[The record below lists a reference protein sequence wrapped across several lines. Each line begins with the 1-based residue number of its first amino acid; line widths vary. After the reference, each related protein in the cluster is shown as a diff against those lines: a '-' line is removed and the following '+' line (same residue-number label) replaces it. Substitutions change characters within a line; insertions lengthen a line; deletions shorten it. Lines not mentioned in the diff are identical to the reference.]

1 MGDRIVHIND
11 ISVATLSLTEV
22 TQLITDSAQ
31 SGTLKM
37 LVGTRTYF
45 QGSDIIRLVEFQ
57 RDKDGFGFSFQKGG
71 DYDCGLF
78 VRSILENGAADRN
91 GILEG
96 DQIIEINGIPSA
108 QMAQYDAA
116 RLIGQRK
123 DKISLIVRKSEK
135 AKRFSGSHQ

>member
-31 SGTLKM
+31 LGTLKM

-45 QGSDIIRLVEFQ
+45 QGSDIIRFVEFQ

-91 GILEG
+91 RILEG
-96 DQIIEINGIPSA
+96 DQIIEINGVPSA
-108 QMAQYDAA
+108 QMAHYDAA
-116 RLIGQRK
+116 RLIEQRK
-123 DKISLIVRKSEK
+123 DKISLIVRKLK
-135 AKRFSGSHQ
+135 KPKWFSGSHQ

>member
-22 TQLITDSAQ
+22 TQIITDSAK

-57 RDKDGFGFSFQKGG
+57 KDKDGFGISFHTGG
-71 DYDCGLF
+71 DYDCGLY

-96 DQIIEINGIPSA
+96 DQIIEINGVPSA

-116 RLIGQRK
+116 RLIEQRK
-123 DKISLIVRKSEK
+123 DKISLIVRKLEK
-135 AKRFSGSHQ
+135 PKWFSGSHQ

>member
-1 MGDRIVHIND
+1 MGDQIVHIND

-37 LVGTRTYF
+37 LVGTWTYF

-57 RDKDGFGFSFQKGG
+57 RDKDGFGISFHTGG

-91 GILEG
+91 GILER
-96 DQIIEINGIPSA
+96 DQIIEINGVPSA

-135 AKRFSGSHQ
+135 SKRFSGSHQ